1 MASFSE
7 RALLGSQEGW
17 VLSVGE
23 SDKFAEG
30 ATNLQLT
37 VPGPS
42 INISKPIYNKKI
54 VPFAEKS
61 VRCPLRINA
70 VGHEVGHDEIRNRSL
85 DAVES
90 SEHMYREGKKRCRQ
104 IAENVSVLQDML
116 ECSIKKRFRETGG
129 LLPSINYADQEIKNA
144 VSQEELAM
152 QHVNMSDEL
161 KTHSHP
167 TDSRPMSEVTGITH
181 ACNEG
186 TGDASRN
193 YLGSFYEVEDGD
205 YLKLLSLDNPLDEEI
220 YRVAIA
226 RPLSPTLPEIGPLSV
241 GAHENDNNDHVDVVS
256 PVSDNLVPL
265 CSRDEEIDSSKL
277 NAYTSGTCHVPL
289 FPEKVGVTGCHGIME
304 NNGMCQ
310 ASDPSNLEHSF
321 TGHKGLNVSSGS
333 KSQPVCI
340 PRYYV
345 IFSDLRSNKSITKI
359 ISATRTCVA
368 QCSLLPQTDHVVQVM
383 SALLKVEGLLSREMV
398 CVFFSLLLQNVPE
411 FTLENFKNATDGGLV
426 RSFELFAEHVHSV
439 MDDLETRSIEE
450 LLNLD
455 ELLSLIEDFL
465 IHRRVLLH
473 RNVLSESLPLYDPKS
488 DTIVSGG
495 DMLSY
500 QAASDQQLI
509 SASVVLASI
518 CLAVDHIGFV
528 CETSYN
534 LLKMRKIDSS
544 TLAILHVFAY
554 ISGAKYFTNCDH
566 SLSMTVLKSLVT
578 VLEREMSSTSVA
590 QLGFPPCKNC
600 PYAGSAFPMDV
611 VVSLLIK
618 KLHNYV
624 LSNVSYEDLRKAT
637 VYMNDEAPCSNENR
651 EPSSGDGEI
660 SCVQCGK
667 FDVSCSHKARMST
680 SSEAV
685 SCGTLLYLGDVLSL
699 LELLASNMNWS
710 WSFTNIVLRLLD
722 ILDSCGIEK
731 LVPAIVVLLGQLG
744 RLGVDANGYDDTG
757 VETLR
762 GRLSSFL
769 HRKASAVTE
778 LPFQIA
784 TVTALLGVVPLR
796 FEELFKSNNE
806 LSEVVKDSGPADCIR
821 NWFSLL
827 SKEHQSLSIRLLLD
841 NVASLRYR

>member
-1 MASFSE
+1 MASFSD

-17 VLSVGE
+17 VLSVGK
-23 SDKFAEG
+23 SDKLAEG

-37 VPGPS
+37 VPGQS
-42 INISKPIYNKKI
+42 NNMSKLIYNKKF
-54 VPFAEKS
+54 VPFAEES

-70 VGHEVGHDEIRNRSL
+70 VVHEVGHDENRIRSL

-90 SEHMYREGKKRCRQ
+90 AQQMYHEGKKRHRQ
-104 IAENVSVLQDML
+104 IAENVSVVQDML
-116 ECSIKKRFRETGG
+116 ECSIEKRFGETG
-129 LLPSINYADQEIKNA
+129 LPSINHDNQKIKNA

-152 QHVNMSDEL
+152 QHLTMSDEPE
-161 KTHSHP
+161 THSHP
-167 TDSRPMSEVTGITH
+167 TDSRPMSDVTGITH
-181 ACNEG
+181 VCNEEI
-186 TGDASRN
+186 GDASRN
-193 YLGSFYEVEDGD
+193 YLGSFDEVEDGD

-220 YRVAIA
+220 YRVAIE
-226 RPLSPTLPEIGPLSV
+226 RPLSPTLPEIGPLS
-241 GAHENDNNDHVDVVS
+241 
-256 PVSDNLVPL
+256 
-265 CSRDEEIDSSKL
+265 
-277 NAYTSGTCHVPL
+277 
-289 FPEKVGVTGCHGIME
+289 
-304 NNGMCQ
+304 
-310 ASDPSNLEHSF
+310 
-321 TGHKGLNVSSGS
+321 GS
-333 KSQPVCI
+333 KSQPACS

-345 IFSDLRSNKSITKI
+345 IFSDLSSNKSVTKI
-359 ISATRTCVA
+359 LSATRTCMA
-368 QCSLLPQTDHVVQVM
+368 RCSMPPQTDHVVQVM
-383 SALLKVEGLLSREMV
+383 STLLKVEGLLSREMV

-411 FTLENFKNATDGGLV
+411 FTLENFKNLTDGGLV
-426 RSFELFAEHVHSV
+426 HSVKLFAEHVRAV

-473 RNVLSESLPLYDPKS
+473 RDVLSESLPLYDPKS
-488 DTIVSGG
+488 NIISSGG
-495 DMLSY
+495 DMLSF

-509 SASVVLASI
+509 SASVVLTSI

-544 TLAILHVFAY
+544 TLAILHVFAF

-566 SLSMTVLKSLVT
+566 SLSMIVLKSLIT
-578 VLEREMSSTSVA
+578 FFEREMSSTSVV
-590 QLGFPPCKNC
+590 QFGFPACKNC
-600 PYAGSAFPMDV
+600 PYAVSAIPMDD
-611 VVSLLIK
+611 VVSLLIE

-624 LSNVSYEDLRKAT
+624 LSNVSFEDLKEAT
-637 VYMNDEAPCSNENR
+637 VYMNDK
-651 EPSSGDGEI
+651 
-660 SCVQCGK
+660 VVTCGTL
-667 FDVSCSHKARMST
+667 C
-680 SSEAV
+680 E
-685 SCGTLLYLGDVLSL
+685 TLLYLGDVLSL

-710 WSFTNIVLRLLD
+710 WSFKNIVVKLLD

-744 RLGVDANGYDDTG
+744 RIGVDANGYDDSG

-806 LSEVVKDSGPADCIR
+806 LSEVVKDSGPADCADFIR
-821 NWFSLL
+821 HWFSLL
-827 SKEHQSLSIRLLLD
+827 R
-841 NVASLRYR
+841 